1 MPYGAAHG
9 TTSVRETALVPV
21 RRRCSSVVLA
31 LAVALVLPAAA
42 PAALQTFGSTLGE
55 TPNLAFGCEARPYV
69 APAGASLIATGVGSC
84 SWWPAPAT
92 AASTYVPRGQGTIVS
107 ARVRSGANPAPLR
120 IAIFSSGSG
129 LCCTAQAQS
138 DVFQPA
144 PNAVTNVAL
153 NLPAGSGIDTSRLG
167 GQYNDIVVVTA
178 VGPGTLPVHDFGV
191 HGTFD
196 LSAPAASFLHPA
208 LVPNNSNTDVG
219 WMDGYEVLLQ
229 VDWCGDPGVGAAR
242 AAATCPPAGG
252 GGGGGSGGSGGD
264 GSGSGGGGGG
274 GRPAAPQ
281 LSRLGLD
288 GRTLGV
294 RVSAGATV
302 RARIARCTKRRRQ
315 TTCQLVATLSAR
327 RRRAGVVHLALPS
340 SLAAG
345 RYRATVTATGGAK
358 LVKTLSVP
366 PRRG

>member
-1 MPYGAAHG
+1 MRRA
-9 TTSVRETALVPV
+9 TLAL
-21 RRRCSSVVLA
+21 LA
-31 LAVALVLPAAA
+31 LAVALVLPAVAS
-42 PAALQTFGSTLGE
+42 AALQTFGSTLGE
-55 TPNLAFGCEARPYV
+55 TPNLSFGCEARPYV
-69 APAGASLIATGVGSC
+69 APVGASLIATGVGSC

-196 LSAPAASFLHPA
+196 LTAPAASFLHPA

-219 WMDGYEVLLQ
+219 WMDGFEVLLQ

-252 GGGGGSGGSGGD
+252 GG
-264 GSGSGGGGGG
+264 SGGGGGTGGGG
-274 GRPAAPQ
+274 GRASTPQ

-294 RVSAGATV
+294 RVSAAATV

-327 RRRAGVVHLALPS
+327 RRRAGVVHLSLPN

-345 RYRATVTATGGAK
+345 GYRVTVTATGGAK

-366 PRRG
+366 PRRS

>member
-9 TTSVRETALVPV
+9 MAPVGETARVST
-21 RRRCSSVVLA
+21 RRTCSSVV
-31 LAVALVLPAAA
+31 VALVVVLLSAATA
-42 PAALQTFGSTLGE
+42 SAALQTFGSTLGE
-55 TPNLAFGCEARPYV
+55 TANLSFGCEARPYV
-69 APAGASLIATGVGSC
+69 APVGASLIATGVDSC

-92 AASTYVPRGQGTIVS
+92 ATSTYVPRGQGTIVS

-120 IAIFSSGSG
+120 VAVFSSGSG

-138 DVFQPA
+138 DVFQPT
-144 PNAVTNVAL
+144 PNAVTDVPL
-153 NLPAGSGIDTSRLG
+153 NLPAGSGIDTSRPG

-178 VGPGTLPVHDFGV
+178 VGPGSLPVHDFGV

-229 VDWCGDPGVGAAR
+229 VDWCGDLGVGAAR
-242 AAATCPPAGG
+242 VAATCPPAGG
-252 GGGGGSGGSGGD
+252 GGGGGGSTGGTGG
-264 GSGSGGGGGG
+264 GGTVGGGGG
-274 GRPAAPQ
+274 GRASTPQ

-327 RRRAGVVHLALPS
+327 RRRAGVVQLALPR

-345 RYRATVTATGGAK
+345 RYRVTVTATGGAK
-358 LVKTLSVP
+358 LVKTLRVP
-366 PRRG
+366 PRQG

>member
-1 MPYGAAHG
+1 MRRATPALL
-9 TTSVRETALVPV
+9 ALV
-21 RRRCSSVVLA
+21 
-31 LAVALVLPAAA
+31 VALVLPAAA

-55 TPNLAFGCEARPYV
+55 TANLPFGCEARPY
-69 APAGASLIATGVGSC
+69 PGASGATLIATGVSSC
-84 SWWPAPAT
+84 SWWSAPAT
-92 AASTYVPRGQGTIVS
+92 ATSTYVPRGQGTIVS
-107 ARVRSGANPAPLR
+107 ARVRSGPNPAPLR

-178 VGPGTLPVHDFGV
+178 VGPGSLPVHDFGV

-219 WMDGYEVLLQ
+219 WMDGFEVLLQ
-229 VDWCGDPGVGAAR
+229 VDWCGDPGVGAAQ

-252 GGGGGSGGSGGD
+252 GGGGSGGGTGGSGG
-264 GSGSGGGGGG
+264 GS
-274 GRPAAPQ
+274 RAAAPQ
-281 LSRLGLD
+281 LSKLGLD

-294 RVSAGATV
+294 RVSAVATV
-302 RARIARCTKRRRQ
+302 RARLARCTKRRGQ
-315 TTCQLVATLSAR
+315 TTCRLVATLSAR
-327 RRRAGVVHLALPS
+327 PRRAGAVHLALPS
-340 SLAAG
+340 GLAAG
-345 RYRATVTATGGAK
+345 RYRVTVTATGGAK

>member
-1 MPYGAAHG
+1 M
-9 TTSVRETALVPV
+9 RETARVPGRVTRSLVLLA
-21 RRRCSSVVLA
+21 VLA
-31 LAVALVLPAAA
+31 ALAAPAAA
-42 PAALQTFGSTLGE
+42 QAALQTFGSALGQAA
-55 TPNLAFGCEARPYV
+55 NLPFGCDARPY
-69 APAGASLIATGVGSC
+69 PAANGATLIATGVASC
-84 SWWPAPAT
+84 SWWSAPAT

-107 ARVRSGANPAPLR
+107 ARVRSGDNPAPLR

-144 PNAVTNVAL
+144 PNAVTPVAL
-153 NLPAGSGIDTSRLG
+153 NLPAGSGIDTTRLG

-178 VGPGTLPVHDFGV
+178 VGPGSLPVHDFGV

-219 WMDGYEVLLQ
+219 WMDGFEVLLQ

-252 GGGGGSGGSGGD
+252 GGGGGGT
-264 GSGSGGGGGG
+264 GGGPGGG
-274 GRPAAPQ
+274 TRAAAPQ
-281 LSRLGLD
+281 LSRLGLA

-327 RRRAGVVHLALPS
+327 RRRAGVVHLALPRG
-340 SLAAG
+340 LAAG
-345 RYRATVTATGGAK
+345 RYRVTVTASGGAR
-358 LVKTLSVP
+358 LVKTLRVP
-366 PRRG
+366 APQRG

>member
-1 MPYGAAHG
+1 MSGRV
-9 TTSVRETALVPV
+9 VRPFVLLAVLTAL
-21 RRRCSSVVLA
+21 A
-31 LAVALVLPAAA
+31 APAAA
-42 PAALQTFGSTLGE
+42 DAALQTFGSTLGQ
-55 TPNLAFGCEARPYV
+55 TANMPFGCDARPY
-69 APAGASLIATGVGSC
+69 PAANGATLIATGVTSC
-84 SWWPAPAT
+84 SWWSAPAT
-92 AASTYVPRGQGTIVS
+92 AASTYVPRGQGTIIS
-107 ARVRSGANPAPLR
+107 ARVRSGDNPAPLR

-144 PNAVTNVAL
+144 PNAVTPVAL
-153 NLPAGSGIDTSRLG
+153 NLPAGSGIDTSRPG

-178 VGPGTLPVHDFGV
+178 VGPGSLPVHDFGV

-219 WMDGYEVLLQ
+219 WMDGFEVLLQ

-242 AAATCPPAGG
+242 ARVAATCPAV
-252 GGGGGSGGSGGD
+252 GGGGS
-264 GSGSGGGGGG
+264 SGGGGG
-274 GRPAAPQ
+274 RSTPQ
-281 LSRLGLD
+281 LSRLGLS

-302 RARIARCTKRRRQ
+302 RARIARCTKRRGQ

-345 RYRATVTATGGAK
+345 RYRVTVTVTGGAK

>member
-1 MPYGAAHG
+1 M
-9 TTSVRETALVPV
+9 RETAQVPGRVIRPLVLL
-21 RRRCSSVVLA
+21 VVLSA
-31 LAVALVLPAAA
+31 LAAPAAA
-42 PAALQTFGSTLGE
+42 HAALQTFGSTLGQ
-55 TPNLAFGCEARPYV
+55 TANMPFGCEARPY
-69 APAGASLIATGVGSC
+69 PAANGATLIATGVASC
-84 SWWPAPAT
+84 NWWSAPAT

-107 ARVRSGANPAPLR
+107 ARVRSGDNPAPLR

-144 PNAVTNVAL
+144 PNAVTPVAL

-178 VGPGTLPVHDFGV
+178 VGPGSLPVHDFGV

-219 WMDGYEVLLQ
+219 WMDGFEVLLQ

-252 GGGGGSGGSGGD
+252 GGATGGGGT
-264 GSGSGGGGGG
+264 GGG
-274 GRPAAPQ
+274 GRAAAPQ
-281 LSRLGLD
+281 LSRLGLA

-302 RARIARCTKRRRQ
+302 RARLARCTKRRGQ
-315 TTCQLVATLSAR
+315 TSCQLVATLSAR
-327 RRRAGVVHLALPS
+327 RRRAGVVHLALPRG
-340 SLAAG
+340 LAAG
-345 RYRATVTATGGAK
+345 RYRVTVTATGGAK

-366 PRRG
+366 PRHG